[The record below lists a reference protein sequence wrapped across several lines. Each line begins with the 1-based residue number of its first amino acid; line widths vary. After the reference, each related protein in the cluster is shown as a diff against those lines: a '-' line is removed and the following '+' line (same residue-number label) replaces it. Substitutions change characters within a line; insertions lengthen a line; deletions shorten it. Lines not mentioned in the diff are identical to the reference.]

1 MSLEMLLKR
10 THNPS
15 IDVSK
20 ISQMS
25 MKYLIFFLLSH
36 KSSFFFLYFLFSRRP
51 VMHLEI
57 KFIRRDVITRNMCKF
72 IMHNAR

>member
-25 MKYLIFFLLSH
+25 MKYLIFFFVEPQELILLSLL
-36 KSSFFFLYFLFSRRP
+36 SFFK
-51 VMHLEI
+51 ET
-57 KFIRRDVITRNMCKF
+57 RDALGDQIHKTRCYNSQYVQ
-72 IMHNAR
+72 IHHA